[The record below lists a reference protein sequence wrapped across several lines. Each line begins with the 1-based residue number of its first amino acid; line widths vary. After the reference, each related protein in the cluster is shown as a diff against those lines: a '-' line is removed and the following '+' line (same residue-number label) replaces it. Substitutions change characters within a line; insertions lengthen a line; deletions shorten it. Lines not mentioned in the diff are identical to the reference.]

1 MAKCYEVFAD
11 LGGGGDNFSF
21 PLVLGKCYSFI
32 IQLINLYALHEA
44 LNWSIL
50 NELDNFDIS

>member
-11 LGGGGDNFSF
+11 LGGGDNFSF
-21 PLVLGKCYSFI
+21 PLVFGKCYSFI

-44 LNWSIL
+44 LN
-50 NELDNFDIS
+50 

>member
-11 LGGGGDNFSF
+11 LGGGDNFSF
-21 PLVLGKCYSFI
+21 PLVFGKCYSFI

-50 NELDNFDIS
+50 NELDNFDMS